1 MAIQWNPASQGLGNG
16 QNSTRRLNICK
27 CWLGNGMALCFS
39 CIFNA
44 RCSVRNE
51 GGVLSINCRQL
62 HVTTFLWGFSW
73 TALRAPQTLST
84 EIVLLVMLSSVSCP
98 WCVSP
103 LSYINLKSEPCLYIW
118 WCTKMQTIWYKC
130 GGKGKLEDLVKL
142 GRVVW
147 QSSANQGL
155 CGNINQLLLSSTCK

>member
-1 MAIQWNPASQGLGNG
+1 
-16 QNSTRRLNICK
+16 
-27 CWLGNGMALCFS
+27 MALCFS
-39 CIFNA
+39 CIVNT

-98 WCVSP
+98 LCELSLKGGGLHTKILKVSHVCTYDGVRKCKQYDTKCV
-103 LSYINLKSEPCLYIW
+103 
-118 WCTKMQTIWYKC
+118 
-130 GGKGKLEDLVKL
+130 GKGKLEDLVKL
-142 GRVVW
+142 GRVV
-147 QSSANQGL
+147 
-155 CGNINQLLLSSTCK
+155 